1 MYTLLITLFFVSRK
15 RSRRANF
22 RSAHNLFSHL
32 AVFLSKHCADR
43 FLLWWLFLHRRLR
56 PRQRGS
62 SCDERLLLSS
72 RWFLAEKFFPFL
84 SGKPEKVFQPF
95 LEQSL
100 SASIQSVIVT
110 FFPSFCYSRTMRHRS
125 ARLSL
130 YRSKA
135 RKH

>member
-1 MYTLLITLFFVSRK
+1 MYTFDLPGFCIPKTLAASR
-15 RSRRANF
+15 F
-22 RSAHNLFSHL
+22 RSAHNLFTHF
-32 AVFLSKHCADR
+32 AVFLSKHRADR

-56 PRQRGS
+56 SRQRGS
-62 SCDERLLLSS
+62 SCDERLLLLS
-72 RWFLAEKFFPFL
+72 RWFLAEKCFPFL

-110 FFPSFCYSRTMRHRS
+110 FFPSFGYSQTMRHRS
-125 ARLSL
+125 VRLSL

-135 RKH
+135 RKHF